1 MGRTSAGKDGQ
12 DAILCDFPA
21 GAGSSPRILSYV
33 MTGVSVVPGMQLL
46 LERPPPPDFRFPVL
60 VVRLFLFL
68 FAVFTVILLK
78 CLIRDAQEDLEVIMR
93 YRSGGITGDEDRP

>member
-1 MGRTSAGKDGQ
+1 
-12 DAILCDFPA
+12 
-21 GAGSSPRILSYV
+21 

-46 LERPPPPDFRFPVL
+46 PERPPSPPPDFCFPVL

-78 CLIRDAQEDLEVIMR
+78 CLIRDAQEDLEAVMR
-93 YRSGGITGDEDRP
+93 YRSGGGITGDEDRP

>member
-1 MGRTSAGKDGQ
+1 MRFFSR
-12 DAILCDFPA
+12 C
-21 GAGSSPRILSYV
+21 RILSYV

-46 LERPPPPDFRFPVL
+46 LERPPSPPPDFRFPVL

-78 CLIRDAQEDLEVIMR
+78 CLIRDAQEDLEAVMR